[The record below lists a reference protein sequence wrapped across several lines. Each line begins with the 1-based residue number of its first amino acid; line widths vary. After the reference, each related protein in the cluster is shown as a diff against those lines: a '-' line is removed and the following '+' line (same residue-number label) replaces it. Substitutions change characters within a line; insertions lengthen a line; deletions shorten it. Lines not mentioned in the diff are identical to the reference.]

1 MSDKKFKSD
10 SHVQAYDRLLTRRIK
25 EYEERFGVKI
35 VNIKELKM
43 SIKRF
48 EVIIDMTGG
57 RVSGPDFRR
66 AEKLP
71 SEDIPAF
78 NRFQEHSRTLA
89 AWPTIPVL
97 KKFKFGSKS
106 RDTFFDMTVR
116 LDYLGDLYD
125 DVEKHKK
132 LMNKKREDYRAR
144 HSEIIGKDG
153 MKAIDYVSPASLSYY
168 ILW

>member
-35 VNIKELKM
+35 DNIKELKM

-48 EVIIDMTGG
+48 EVIIDMTD
-57 RVSGPDFRR
+57 RKSIY
-66 AEKLP
+66 E
-71 SEDIPAF
+71 
-78 NRFQEHSRTLA
+78 
-89 AWPTIPVL
+89 IPVL

-132 LMNKKREDYRAR
+132 LMSKKREDYRAR

-153 MKAIDYVSPASLSYY
+153 MRAIDYVSPASLSYY